1 MGENRFVI
9 KIIKLLIKRWS
20 LEVFISIVLSCNSFT
35 KLKEMNNYL
44 SHKLIWKVK
53 NGVPHAMDWQLGIS
67 SSTAYL

>member
-1 MGENRFVI
+1 MVI
-9 KIIKLLIKRWS
+9 G
-20 LEVFISIVLSCNSFT
+20 SIHFSRVLSCNSFT